1 MDKRKITPYS
11 VLSMLLLLFLTISFI
26 FPFYWIVSGSLKLQ
40 DVALAIPPE
49 WIPKTP
55 TLENFAQLFN
65 TESVPLFFDWTGIM
79 VPKIVRWFFNSVFVS
94 CATTILVCVSSSLA
108 GYALAKKRFIGAKI
122 VFILFIAAM
131 SLPKQV
137 IMVPLVQFLASI
149 GMIDTYRA
157 LILPAVGWPFGVFL
171 MKQFT
176 QSVPNEVIES
186 ARIDGCS
193 ELRTFGSIVL
203 PMVKP
208 GIGALAIFT
217 FISSWND
224 YFSQLL
230 FTRTSIMST
239 LPLGVATMAQSNE
252 FTTNYGMLMAGA
264 FLASIPMIIV
274 FLCFQDFFTQGIT
287 MGAVKG

>member
-1 MDKRKITPYS
+1 MKKKKITPYS
-11 VLSMLLLLFLTISFI
+11 VISMIIMLFLTISFI
-26 FPFYWIVSGSLKLQ
+26 FPFYWILTGSLKLQ
-40 DVALAIPPE
+40 DVAIQIPPQ
-49 WIPKTP
+49 WVPMTP
-55 TLENFAQLFN
+55 TLKNFEQLFQ
-65 TESVPLFFDWTGIM
+65 TDLVPLFFNWGGIM
-79 VPKIVRWFFNSVFVS
+79 VPKVVRWFFNSVFVS
-94 CATTILVCVSSSLA
+94 LATTVLVCSSASLA
-108 GYALAKKRFIGAKI
+108 GYALAKKRFVGVKF
-122 VFILFIAAM
+122 VFILFVAAM
-131 SLPKQV
+131 ALPKQV

-149 GMIDTYRA
+149 NFIDTYRA

-186 ARIDGCS
+186 AKIDGCS
-193 ELRTFGSIVL
+193 ELRTFTSIVL

-230 FTRTSIMST
+230 FTRTSVMNT

-264 FLASIPMIIV
+264 LLASIPMIIV